1 MIYKTKSSKET
12 QKIASELVLKLQK
25 SRPQKHAV
33 VIALEGELGAGK
45 TTFVK
50 AFAKKLGI
58 KSHITSPT
66 FVLMK
71 QYPIKKSAFKLLIH
85 IDAYRLTNY
94 KDLLPLGIK
103 ELISNPE
110 NVILI
115 EWSERVKQILPS
127 KCFTV
132 HIDHTGENQRKIS
145 IINHA

>member
-1 MIYKTKSSKET
+1 MIYKTKNPKET
-12 QKIASELVLKLQK
+12 QKIASELVQKLLKSK
-25 SRPQKHAV
+25 PQKHAI

-71 QYPIKKSAFKLLIH
+71 QYPIKKPAFKLLIH

-94 KDLLPLGIK
+94 KDLLPLSIK

-110 NVILI
+110 NIILI
-115 EWSERVKQILPS
+115 EWSERVKQILS
-127 KCFTV
+127 QKCFTV
-132 HIDHTGENQRKIS
+132 HIDHTGKNQRKIS